1 MSSIDAEGLV
11 FGYGCDAKRAGCFC
25 GYREAVVGRENREG
39 GGGLGREGE
48 RQNTKYRRNT
58 GRQARRRLG
67 NAREG
72 GEGRGVLSLCMAV
85 VA

>member
-39 GGGLGREGE
+39 GSEGGRGGVREGRRE
-48 RQNTKYRRNT
+48 AKHEIQTKH
-58 GRQARRRLG
+58 RQASTQTFR
-67 NAREG
+67 
-72 GEGRGVLSLCMAV
+72 
-85 VA
+85 